1 MQCAQQKK
9 SRWLKKVKHEN
20 KKKHAVIT
28 VCFRG
33 STGGFCVV
41 DFWPFSSFFSNKD
54 VTSFFFFETRKTN
67 YTNGVTFF
75 F

>member
-1 MQCAQQKK
+1 MFGVGKLTTQKQKK
-9 SRWLKKVKHEN
+9 QV
-20 KKKHAVIT
+20 VIT
-28 VCFRG
+28 ACFRG
-33 STGGFCVV
+33 STGGFCVL

-54 VTSFFFFETRKTN
+54 VTKFFVFFETRKTN

>member
-1 MQCAQQKK
+1 MKDKRDVRSWKINNAKTKK
-9 SRWLKKVKHEN
+9 NRLLLLR
-20 KKKHAVIT
+20 
-28 VCFRG
+28 FRG
-33 STGGFCVV
+33 STGGFCVL

-54 VTSFFFFETRKTN
+54 VTSFFFETRKTK